1 MAFATPAMLAPDQA
15 RPPPP
20 GRQEAAVS
28 APNQLLPEL
37 GVDDLARLTAS
48 IRENGVQVPVVLDEF
63 GVVIDGHHRARIA
76 ESLGVDYP
84 KDVRRGLSEAEKR
97 VLAVE
102 LNSVR
107 RHLTDAQRV
116 ELGRKIE
123 PDIAEI
129 ARARQI
135 ALAGTRPGED
145 PTLAANA
152 AKVSGRTSDEVART
166 VGLGSGDTY
175 ERGKKVM
182 EEVEELAP
190 ELLPK
195 AQSGEMKLAYFRRE
209 MQKRRPQALASVR
222 QESRGRRSARGTYKR
237 LGDYITKEQ
246 NALRTLRDIRESC
259 GLTPLLGPQGMEL
272 ARDLAEVAAAMLDE
286 ATAYIAEAE
295 DARARVSQVVSQTIM
310 TPGARLRKE
319 GL

>member
-1 MAFATPAMLAPDQA
+1 M
-15 RPPPP
+15 
-20 GRQEAAVS
+20 S

-123 PDIAEI
+123 PDVAEI
-129 ARARQI
+129 ARKRQEE
-135 ALAGTRPGED
+135 L
-145 PTLAANA
+145 
-152 AKVSGRTSDEVART
+152 GRTHGGRPFGTNVPKGRTRDEVARI
-166 VGLGSGDTY
+166 VGLGSGRTY
-175 ERGKKVM
+175 ERGKRVLVQ
-182 EEVEELAP
+182 VEQVAP
-190 ELLPK
+190 DLVPK
-195 AQSGEMKLAYFRRE
+195 ASPVKMPPSMLLSIRAKA
-209 MQKRRPQALASVR
+209 RPTFSMVPSAAS
-222 QESRGRRSARGTYKR
+222 
-237 LGDYITKEQ
+237 
-246 NALRTLRDIRESC
+246 
-259 GLTPLLGPQGMEL
+259 
-272 ARDLAEVAAAMLDE
+272 
-286 ATAYIAEAE
+286 
-295 DARARVSQVVSQTIM
+295 
-310 TPGARLRKE
+310 
-319 GL
+319 